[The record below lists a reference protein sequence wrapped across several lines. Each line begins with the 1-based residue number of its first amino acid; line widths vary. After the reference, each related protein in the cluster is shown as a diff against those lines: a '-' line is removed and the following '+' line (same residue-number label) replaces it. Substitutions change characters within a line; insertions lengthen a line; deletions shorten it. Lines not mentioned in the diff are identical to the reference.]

1 MFDVDLVRQDFPG
14 THGQVY
20 LNSAS
25 IGLPAK
31 SATDAVKRVAT
42 LLGQGPAN
50 MGYKAGM
57 RFNISEE

>member
-25 IGLPAK
+25 IGLPAIDEK
-31 SATDAVKRVAT
+31 GNQH
-42 LLGQGPAN
+42 L
-50 MGYKAGM
+50 
-57 RFNISEE
+57 